1 MNWREEC
8 FFSAVTVE
16 GKGEVWKTIHD
27 SYLRARRRSPLRQS
41 SRFGP
46 FSFPEDGKQPVG
58 MIGDDAVAPHS
69 LGIPIGLIYVQ
80 PIVGVIFRFGVGGPT
95 ANTIDLEIQVLAAC
109 VAWEIN
115 ISLTV
120 SLHEI
125 KPGTGAAIDNTSEQ
139 RRAPPPRCEKCG
151 LHPAQYPQ
159 WNEQYSG

>member
-16 GKGEVWKTIHD
+16 GKDEVWKTIHD

-41 SRFGP
+41 SRFRP
-46 FSFPEDGKQPVG
+46 FLLLQDGKQPVG
-58 MIGDDAVAPHS
+58 MIGDDAVAPPS
-69 LGIPIGLIYVQ
+69 LVIPIGLIYVQ

-95 ANTIDLEIQVLAAC
+95 ANTIDLEIQVFAAC

-115 ISLTV
+115 VSLAV

-125 KPGTGAAIDNTSEQ
+125 KLGTGAAIDNTSE
-139 RRAPPPRCEKCG
+139 
-151 LHPAQYPQ
+151 
-159 WNEQYSG
+159 